1 MKHEMNAKIHAA
13 AKEQACTSP
22 RIYIGVATLGR
33 AEILSRV
40 VTHLRKQTLPA
51 TRILVA
57 CVDASDVSGI
67 QPASDLGIIFSNAG
81 SCPQRNAILQ
91 RLPPDADYV
100 VFFDDDFVPDNGWLE
115 ACARIFETDP
125 AVACV
130 TGQVLADGILGPGLS
145 FEQGE
150 ATLRDAPRRSDDW
163 RIEGYSPYGC
173 NMAFRVSAIAGL
185 RFDERLPLYGW
196 QEDRDF
202 GAQVA
207 RRGGKLVKVGAAA
220 GVHLGV
226 KRGRVSGV
234 RFGYSQIA
242 NPVYLWR
249 KGTMTGRAM
258 LRQMARNMAANLARA
273 ARPEPFIDRRGR
285 LRGNALAL
293 VDLARGVCRPERAG
307 SL

>member
-1 MKHEMNAKIHAA
+1 
-13 AKEQACTSP
+13 
-22 RIYIGVATLGR
+22 
-33 AEILSRV
+33 
-40 VTHLRKQTLPA
+40 LR
-51 TRILVA
+51 
-57 CVDASDVSGI
+57 
-67 QPASDLGIIFSNAG
+67 
-81 SCPQRNAILQ
+81 
-91 RLPPDADYV
+91 RLPSDADYV
-100 VFFDDDFVPDNGWLE
+100 AFFDDDFVPDSEWLE
-115 ACARIFETDP
+115 ACARIFEIDP

-130 TGQVLADGILGPGLS
+130 TGQVLIDGILGPGLS

-150 ATLRDAPRRSDDW
+150 TALRDAPRRPADW

-196 QEDRDF
+196 LEDLDF

-207 RRGGKLVKVGAAA
+207 RRRGKLVKVGAAA

-226 KRGRVSGV
+226 KGGRVAGS
-234 RFGYSQIA
+234 RLGYSQIA

-273 ARPEPFIDRRGR
+273 ARPEPFVDRRGR